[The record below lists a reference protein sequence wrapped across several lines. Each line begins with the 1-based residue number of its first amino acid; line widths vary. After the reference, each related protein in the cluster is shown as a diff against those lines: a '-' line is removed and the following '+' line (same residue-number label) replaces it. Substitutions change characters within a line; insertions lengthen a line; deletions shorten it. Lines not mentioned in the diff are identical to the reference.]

1 MKALCY
7 QNVTGRRRVKNSRI
21 FNLWLNFFSILKT
34 KYVVFQKGAV
44 DPPTYEYKIGQTL
57 IISGLQPRVAHTQMI
72 IFLYMTIV
80 LSLKIQQ
87 HFKINVFQNKK

>member
-1 MKALCY
+1 M
-7 QNVTGRRRVKNSRI
+7 I
-21 FNLWLNFFSILKT
+21 NFFSILKT

-72 IFLYMTIV
+72 NFFYIW
-80 LSLKIQQ
+80 Q
-87 HFKINVFQNKK
+87 